1 MQNYKNLLKMLIFF
15 IKKMYNYNV
24 LYYKENMRWFEYV
37 LNWG

>member
-24 LYYKENMRWFEYV
+24 LYYKEKYEV
-37 LNWG
+37 V